1 MSQVYT
7 IPRTKTK
14 TVLTGIRVAFYRL
27 ITTLCFIIFP
37 SKISSLFAN
46 LTIMSL
52 IYDLKGIKLED
63 KIINN
68 KSIHQL
74 FDTYINENVLI
85 FPRATVWIFWSNKT
99 LDRQINLDGNRLTI
113 GEAIKDKEMFERYKR
128 RIIDYLI
135 RDLPG
140 IVKFKLGLNDRT
152 MAVLF
157 RNNIIQA
164 LSLI

>member
-1 MSQVYT
+1 
-7 IPRTKTK
+7 
-14 TVLTGIRVAFYRL
+14 
-27 ITTLCFIIFP
+27 
-37 SKISSLFAN
+37 
-46 LTIMSL
+46 MSL

-85 FPRATVWIFWSNKT
+85 FPRATVWIFWSDKT

-157 RNNIIQA
+157 RNNIVQA